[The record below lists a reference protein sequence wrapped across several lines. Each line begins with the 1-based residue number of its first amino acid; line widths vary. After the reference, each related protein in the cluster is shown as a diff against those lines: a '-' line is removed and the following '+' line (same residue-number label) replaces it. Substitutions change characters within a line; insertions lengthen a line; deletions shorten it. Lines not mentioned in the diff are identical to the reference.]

1 VRKVVFDTNVF
12 ISAFI
17 TPGGRAEEAYLL
29 ALEGKVDLFTSIP
42 ILTETARKL
51 RDKFQWNDQ
60 KIADAVR
67 HISAIA
73 TLRKPEKRLAILADA
88 PDNRILECAVDADAE
103 LIVTG
108 DKHLLKLGTY
118 EDIKITTLAGFLKMA
133 G

>member
-1 VRKVVFDTNVF
+1 MKKIRGL
-12 ISAFI
+12 
-17 TPGGRAEEAYLL
+17 PGKRNGPEARRFT
-29 ALEGKVDLFTSIP
+29 AANTSIP

-51 RDKFQWNDQ
+51 KDKFQWDDQ

-73 TLRKPEKRLAILADA
+73 TIRKPEKRLAILADA

-118 EDIKITTLAGFLKMA
+118 EDIKITTLAGLLKMA